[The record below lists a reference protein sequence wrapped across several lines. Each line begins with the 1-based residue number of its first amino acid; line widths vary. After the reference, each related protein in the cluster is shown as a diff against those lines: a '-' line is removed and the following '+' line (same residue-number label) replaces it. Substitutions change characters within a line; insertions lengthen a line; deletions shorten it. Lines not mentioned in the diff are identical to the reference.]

1 MTELLP
7 VIERFGLPV
16 ALLAV
21 MVLFFWKAVWPFL
34 MRRIEVGD
42 QQVNRFTETL
52 QKNQD
57 LMGQIQGQLMQE
69 VKLGFAHVDGHL
81 HKISDDLD
89 ALLKDK

>member
-1 MTELLP
+1 MNEFLP
-7 VIERFGLPV
+7 VLERFGLPV

-42 QQVNRFTETL
+42 QQVNRFTDTL
-52 QKNQD
+52 QKNQE
-57 LMGQIQGQLMQE
+57 LMDKLQSQLMQE

-89 ALLKDK
+89 EILKR